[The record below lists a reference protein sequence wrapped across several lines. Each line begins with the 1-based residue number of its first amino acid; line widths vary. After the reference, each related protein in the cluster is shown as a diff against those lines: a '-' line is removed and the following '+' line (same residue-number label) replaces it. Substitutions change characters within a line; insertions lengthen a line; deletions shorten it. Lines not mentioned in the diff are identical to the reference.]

1 MLILAFAD
9 RVLDVI
15 GLIYV
20 VRVTWMLARGYGL
33 RAF

>member
-9 RVLDVI
+9 RALDVI

-20 VRVTWMLARGYGL
+20 VRVTWLFAKGHGL
-33 RAF
+33 KSF